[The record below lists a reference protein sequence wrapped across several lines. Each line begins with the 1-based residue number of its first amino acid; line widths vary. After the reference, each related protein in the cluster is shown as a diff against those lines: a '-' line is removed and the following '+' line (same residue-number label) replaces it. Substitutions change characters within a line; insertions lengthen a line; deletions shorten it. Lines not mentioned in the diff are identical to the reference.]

1 MKRIHVKGNTWVL
14 EGPQLVGLYQIDES
28 TCLLLD
34 PGSTK
39 LQGELEAALAQ
50 AGLTPVGVLC
60 THMHYDH
67 HESTR
72 YFRETYGAQ
81 TCLPQLEAD
90 IVRSEE
96 SLKNHLFNF
105 TMGMI
110 RTIPRLQNLVCP
122 VDRVIAFGET
132 ELEFCGVPLQ
142 VVRTPG
148 HAPDH
153 VCFITPDNVCFA
165 GDVLMTEDVLAGAMV
180 PFVFD
185 MADDLKS
192 KEIVAGLSCDAY
204 IFCHK
209 GIRYG
214 SVAELAQMNIRHIQ
228 GQLAACRALV
238 TAPMTYSQFY
248 AAVVTAMDLPVGHPA
263 RGLHLERYIRPY
275 LEYLVDR
282 GDLTLIEQNG
292 APAVAPKEAR
302 HGR

>member
-1 MKRIHVKGNTWVL
+1 MG
-14 EGPQLVGLYQIDES
+14 D
-28 TCLLLD
+28 D
-34 PGSTK
+34 P
-39 LQGELEAALAQ
+39 
-50 AGLTPVGVLC
+50 
-60 THMHYDH
+60 H
-67 HESTR
+67 H
-72 YFRETYGAQ
+72 
-81 TCLPQLEAD
+81 
-90 IVRSEE
+90 
-96 SLKNHLFNF
+96 
-105 TMGMI
+105 
-110 RTIPRLQNLVCP
+110 PRLQNLVRCP
-122 VDRVIAFGET
+122 VVDRVIAFGET
-132 ELEFCGVPLQ
+132 ELVFCGVPLQ

-228 GQLAACRALV
+228 GQLAACGALV
-238 TAPMTYSQFY
+238 TEPMTYSQFY

-282 GDLTLIEQNG
+282 GDLALIEQNG